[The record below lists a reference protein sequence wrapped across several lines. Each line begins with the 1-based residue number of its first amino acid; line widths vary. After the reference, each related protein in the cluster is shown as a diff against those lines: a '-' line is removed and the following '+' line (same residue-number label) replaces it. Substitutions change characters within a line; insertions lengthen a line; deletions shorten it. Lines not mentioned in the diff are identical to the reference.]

1 MSTEQQQDKGVKT
14 TGKTAGSIRQYATIG
29 GGKRTP
35 ESQDEASS
43 MPAVTPSNLPAAQAS
58 SMPDA
63 QKKDRDKTT
72 VYLEPDLNEWM
83 RARARQESR
92 RLKRRVEISDI
103 VNEALL
109 RMKNDLDS

>member
-1 MSTEQQQDKGVKT
+1 MSTEQQQDKVVKPT

-29 GGKRTP
+29 GGTKRDT
-35 ESQDEASS
+35 ETE
-43 MPAVTPSNLPAAQAS
+43 PSNLPEVKASSLPASQAS
-58 SMPDA
+58 SLPDA

-72 VYLEPDLNEWM
+72 VYLESDLNEWM
-83 RARARQESR
+83 RTRARQESR

-109 RMKNDLDS
+109 RMKNDLEG